1 MVIVESKSPEKVVSG
16 PTRKPLEEDPIE
28 EEVSFQTKEEFEKNK
43 GKDERGKEVFE

>member
-1 MVIVESKSPEKVVSG
+1 MVTIEAKDPAKVVSG

-43 GKDERGKEVFE
+43 GKDERGTEVFG